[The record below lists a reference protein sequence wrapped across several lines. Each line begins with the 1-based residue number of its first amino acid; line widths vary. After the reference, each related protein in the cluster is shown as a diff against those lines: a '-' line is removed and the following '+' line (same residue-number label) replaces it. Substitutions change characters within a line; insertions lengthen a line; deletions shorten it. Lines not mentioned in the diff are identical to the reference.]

1 MGSKDLEGLAIVLVT
16 RVRSADELKEI
27 HRTKDTSNKGYFDKK
42 ECDASEEL
50 LSYLYAQQTEYG
62 DKYTRGFGPIFHEEL
77 VSGVING
84 KIRAKKADLFIKIY
98 NGWIAVLDYVLTFSG
113 EPVDTR
119 ELISALYEMR
129 VQVEDRIGGTVVS
142 RNLTE
147 HAREVLG
154 GQAEPGQ
161 DFDKYFVVFL
171 RWPDPDEKEIY
182 GILELD
188 PNYEYISDSL
198 VRDVLSREGSMIR
211 NIRLYYSSE
220 VSLVVF
226 EDEPCRYIR
235 AITNSEYES
244 YLDDAIRAFEK
255 CAPKSR
261 RGCCMLYAMMNYVV
275 EVEPLRIERF
285 LLNNIIERITIEGKG
300 KKEMALLKKELAN
313 GIDFYYSLLSATY
326 AGVSRAIVKAREA
339 MGIDELRGFLNIKMG
354 FLSDAVETDH
364 QLQLEK
370 WNKYLTYTI
379 ASLGFAPLAF
389 SFVRSYFY
397 LNPLQGVA
405 LLLAFTIVFLFLISK
420 LFERFLRSP

>member
-1 MGSKDLEGLAIVLVT
+1 MGDKGLQGLAMIFVT
-16 RVRSADELKEI
+16 RVRSTNELKNVYITKEI
-27 HRTKDTSNKGYFDKK
+27 RNKGYFDKR
-42 ECDASEEL
+42 ECYASEEL

-62 DKYTRGFGPIFHEEL
+62 DKYTREFGPVFHEEL
-77 VSGVING
+77 ISAVING
-84 KIRAKKADLFIKIY
+84 KTRAKKADLFIKIY
-98 NGWIAVLDYVLTFSG
+98 NGLIAVLDYVLTFSG
-113 EPVDTR
+113 EPVDTK
-119 ELISALYEMR
+119 ELINALDEMR
-129 VQVEDRIGGTVVS
+129 VEVEDRIGGTVVS
-142 RNLTE
+142 RNVAE

-154 GQAEPGQ
+154 GQAGPGQ
-161 DFDKYFVVFL
+161 DFDMYFMVFL

-198 VRDVLSREGSMIR
+198 VRDVLSREGSMIK

-244 YLDDAIRAFEK
+244 YLDDAMKTFAE

-261 RGCCMLYAMMNYVV
+261 RGCCMFYAMLNYIV
-275 EVEPLRIERF
+275 EVEPLRIEHF
-285 LLNNIIERITIEGKG
+285 LLNNIVGRITIEGKG
-300 KKEMALLKKELAN
+300 KKEIALLKKELAN

-339 MGIDELRGFLNIKMG
+339 MGIDELRGFLNMKMG

-379 ASLGFAPLAF
+379 ASLGFASLAF

-405 LLLAFTIVFLFLISK
+405 LLLAFTLVFLFLISR
-420 LFERFLRSP
+420 LFERFLKSP